1 MPRSS
6 SKQRSESGSDDDWGD
21 WRGSSTAASAILA
34 TSSGVSTD
42 ATNTD
47 TVLSQQ
53 QTTPP
58 PKKFDA
64 VMRARAPWR
73 RVPWA
78 NMVEGCGQGCGQGL
92 LGCGQGLLGGGF
104 KGAGKGSLGDPVPP
118 LSADTSE
125 GSGSGADQTAIAP
138 NVFGCPK
145 PEYQTEEEIKFLLAG
160 GYYKPL
166 PSMWRGSSTD
176 LKAGMSILWKGVKKD
191 HPNLWPSF
199 LGT

>member
-78 NMVEGCGQGCGQGL
+78 NMVEP
-92 LGCGQGLLGGGF
+92 F